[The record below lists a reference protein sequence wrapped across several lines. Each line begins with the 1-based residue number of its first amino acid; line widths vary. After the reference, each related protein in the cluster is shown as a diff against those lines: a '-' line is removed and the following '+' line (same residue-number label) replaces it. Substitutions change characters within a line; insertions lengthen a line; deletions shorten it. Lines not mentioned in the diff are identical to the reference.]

1 MYAMYIL
8 SYYEQRRKSFKFREV
23 QNFIFSH
30 EAGKSSALIL
40 KLRDI
45 SSRVSVLLF

>member
-1 MYAMYIL
+1 MYAVYIL
-8 SYYEQRRKSFKFREV
+8 SYCEQRHKSFKFRRV

-30 EAGKSSALIL
+30 EAGKVSALIL

-45 SSRVSVLLF
+45 SARLSVLLF